1 MLKILLSLLCVLNLY
16 AQSPKW
22 LDSGLKIVSSF
33 GIQDY
38 KEGYGL
44 IINEGLIITSASLV
58 YRESKAKDILLYDS
72 QSPSY
77 VVACLSH
84 AEILALDSNLDLAIL
99 KPQKFTDIYCN
110 ILPEPNLRALNFRE
124 KSFDIFNNSYLKTL
138 DNSLKIE
145 YFYEQEW
152 SNFATEQT
160 ILGAIKNLPQD
171 KNEEMLGMPLFAEEK
186 FAGIIQEKGSV
197 LGGQEILKFICKIH
211 QTTSILDSYL
221 DEKKYCQ

>member
-1 MLKILLSLLCVLNLY
+1 M
-16 AQSPKW
+16 
-22 LDSGLKIVSSF
+22 
-33 GIQDY
+33 
-38 KEGYGL
+38 
-44 IINEGLIITSASLV
+44 
-58 YRESKAKDILLYDS
+58 
-72 QSPSY
+72 
-77 VVACLSH
+77 
-84 AEILALDSNLDLAIL
+84 
-99 KPQKFTDIYCN
+99 
-110 ILPEPNLRALNFRE
+110 
-124 KSFDIFNNSYLKTL
+124 

-211 QTTSILDSYL
+211 QTTSILDFYL
-221 DEKKYCQ
+221 DEKEYCQ